1 MSSQRAVMTISLPQS
16 MASEY
21 RQIAREKGE
30 TVSELFRE
38 IFAFYKQQK
47 LRRELAELQEYG
59 AAKARDAGITE
70 EDIERLVFGDR

>member
-1 MSSQRAVMTISLPQS
+1 MPSQRAVMTISLPQS

-21 RQIAREKGE
+21 RRIAREKGE

-38 IFAFYKQQK
+38 IFAFYKQQNLK
-47 LRRELAELQEYG
+47 RELAELQEYG
-59 AAKARDAGITE
+59 ASKARDAGITE